1 MRYCLRDEDGV
12 LLRKFWSAEAAE
24 KFLQDGY
31 TITVLPKPK
40 KARKPK
46 IDYVKLFGE
55 PPF

>member
-1 MRYCLRDEDGV
+1 VRDEDGV
-12 LLRKFWSAEAAE
+12 LLRKFWSVEAAE

-40 KARKPK
+40 KQRKPK